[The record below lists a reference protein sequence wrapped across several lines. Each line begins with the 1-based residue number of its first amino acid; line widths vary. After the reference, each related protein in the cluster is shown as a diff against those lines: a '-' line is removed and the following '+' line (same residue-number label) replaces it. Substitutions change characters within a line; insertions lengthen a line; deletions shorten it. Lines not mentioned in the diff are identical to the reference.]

1 MDNRIKPIAAII
13 AASLFL
19 GRCTRLIVR
28 SSDYDGYITETPV
41 TASKTGSLPSLSSE
55 AESRST
61 DSAEIVSD
69 TASKKNESKTDSKT
83 TSKTASKSAS
93 KTESKAASK
102 PESKAESKA
111 ASKPESKAESKTA
124 VSSASQTES
133 KTPEEITPS
142 VRITNKFSEL
152 TVGVT
157 ASLDIEFEP
166 QDKRLAVFS
175 SDPDIVTVNYD
186 GTITAVSEGECTV
199 TAHLTDDSAS
209 DEITITVVP
218 WPEPGEFE
226 SVYIDGIL
234 IVNKKYSIP
243 RSYDP
248 EGLTEETQ
256 AAFNELVNAAAAE
269 AGFSLYSLSDYR
281 SYDEQQALY
290 NDYVYTYGQAG
301 ADAICSIPGH
311 SEHQTGMAIDVAS
324 YATGYFPGSAE
335 AQWLQ
340 DNCARFGFIIR
351 YPYGK
356 ESITGYSYEAW
367 HIRYVGSAAQEI
379 MDQGLCLEEYLG
391 VD

>member
-157 ASLDIEFEP
+157 A
-166 QDKRLAVFS
+166 
-175 SDPDIVTVNYD
+175 
-186 GTITAVSEGECTV
+186 
-199 TAHLTDDSAS
+199 
-209 DEITITVVP
+209 
-218 WPEPGEFE
+218 
-226 SVYIDGIL
+226 
-234 IVNKKYSIP
+234 
-243 RSYDP
+243 
-248 EGLTEETQ
+248 
-256 AAFNELVNAAAAE
+256 
-269 AGFSLYSLSDYR
+269 
-281 SYDEQQALY
+281 
-290 NDYVYTYGQAG
+290 
-301 ADAICSIPGH
+301 
-311 SEHQTGMAIDVAS
+311 
-324 YATGYFPGSAE
+324 
-335 AQWLQ
+335 
-340 DNCARFGFIIR
+340 
-351 YPYGK
+351 
-356 ESITGYSYEAW
+356 
-367 HIRYVGSAAQEI
+367 
-379 MDQGLCLEEYLG
+379 
-391 VD
+391 